1 MTSIFWAPMALVG
14 GIDHEN
20 VSIEASDGKITSVSS
35 GVPVPP
41 GAVAFEGAMV
51 PGLVNAHSHVFHRA
65 LRGRATP
72 AGGDFWSWRAGM
84 YELVDHL
91 DPELLEE
98 LATATYAEMLA
109 AGITQVGEFH
119 YVHRGPGG
127 VPYTDRNEM
136 AMAIVRAAAATG
148 IRLCLLDTCYLM
160 ADVDGTPL
168 QGPQLRFG
176 DGDVDGWS
184 ERHGR
189 LADELAGTEVVVG
202 SAIHSVR
209 GVPADAFAQIVE
221 ASGPT
226 HVHASEQAAENR
238 ACVDRHGV
246 TPIGLLARHGGLRPG
261 STVVH
266 AIHVTSGD
274 LEATAGSG
282 ASVCV
287 CPTTELDLGDGTA
300 DVAAFAAAGIDV
312 SLGSDSH
319 AVVDLLVEARM
330 VEWNDRARYGR
341 RGVHASAALWD
352 MATSA
357 GARSLGCERWG
368 LEVGAPADFAV
379 LDTRRPA
386 TAGIDRSDMLLSA
399 ATAGDVMATVV
410 GGEIVC
416 EAGEHHT
423 LGSVSSR
430 LASAI
435 GRSIT

>member
-1 MTSIFWAPMALVG
+1 MTSTFWAPMALVG
-14 GIDHEN
+14 GTDHRN
-20 VSIEASDGKITSVSS
+20 VTVEASDGTITSVSS
-35 GVPVPP
+35 GTPIPP
-41 GAVAFEGAMV
+41 GAMAFEGAIV

-65 LRGRATP
+65 LRGRTTP
-72 AGGDFWSWRAGM
+72 EGGDFWSWRTTM

-109 AGITQVGEFH
+109 AGITMVGEFH
-119 YVHRGPGG
+119 YLHRGPGG
-127 VPYTDRNEM
+127 VPYTDPNEM
-136 AMAIVRAAAATG
+136 AKAIVRAADAAG

-160 ADVDGTPL
+160 ADVDGAPL

-176 DGDVDGWS
+176 DGDVNGWS
-184 ERHGR
+184 ERHGL
-189 LADELAGTEVVVG
+189 LADELSGADVVVG

-209 GVPADAFAQIVE
+209 GVPADAFAQIVGTP
-221 ASGPT
+221 GPT
-226 HVHASEQAAENR
+226 HVHASEQPAENR

-266 AIHVTSGD
+266 AIHVSARD
-274 LEATAGSG
+274 LEATADSG

-300 DVAAFAAAGIDV
+300 DVAAFAAAGIEV

-319 AVVDLLVEARM
+319 VAVDLLLEARM

-341 RGVHASAALWD
+341 RGVHTPPALWG

-357 GARSLGCERWG
+357 GARSLGRQTWG

-379 LDTRRPA
+379 VGTRHPA
-386 TAGIDRSDMLLSA
+386 TAGIGRSDMLLSA

-410 GGEIVC
+410 GGEMVC
-416 EAGEHHT
+416 AAGEHRT

-430 LASAI
+430 LASVI
-435 GRSIT
+435 GRAVA